1 MKKKAFLRILLSAL
15 SVFLLTVVFAGAVFA
30 EDAIFLRPFILTVRV
45 GDNAFGVRAYHA
57 SYEHNIYLS
66 LSDLSAAL
74 NGTEKQYSIAYGRS
88 TQDGEY
94 HTIYTGEPYLEEG
107 SGITP
112 TEYDQREDVWLVF
125 KRNRLFVDGTDR
137 KYYTCR
143 EGGYDLFMN
152 MVDVQLMLDL
162 CIEQFSDDVF
172 RIYPQKAFEPDF
184 LSLQAEGYFDAL
196 NGFVVGDADTGVMLC
211 GNRMY
216 NAAPVASISKLMTYM
231 LTMEAMERGSFKT
244 DDVIEVSPAVAAMAQ
259 SGDGI
264 IYLEEG
270 QEVTVQELL
279 EAMLVAS
286 SNESSVA
293 LAELTSG
300 SEHEFVQSMNK
311 RAAELGLSSAKFYT
325 SNGLPN
331 YTNNV
336 IPAKL
341 QNSMSP
347 YELFRL
353 CSIVL
358 RTYPEITEITSKAY
372 ISLPSMNYA
381 SANSN
386 PLVFNFPGING
397 LKTGSTTR
405 AGYCLAASL
414 PVTVNR
420 ETHTIILILLGA
432 ETASERGQMSEILL
446 RFAKNYYE
454 QNGF

>member
-1 MKKKAFLRILLSAL
+1 MKACYRFLTALLAAVLLLIPL
-15 SVFLLTVVFAGAVFA
+15 SCAAFA
-30 EDAIFLRPFILTVRV
+30 EDAIFLRPFTLTLYV
-45 GDNAFGVRAYHA
+45 GDSAFGVRAYHA
-57 SYEHNIYLS
+57 SYENNIYCSLTD
-66 LSDLSAAL
+66 LSDAL
-74 NGTEKQYSIAYGRS
+74 NGTEKQYSISFSRS

-94 HTIYTGEPYLEEG
+94 HTIRTGEPFTEED

-125 KRNRLFVDGTDR
+125 KRNRLFVDGSDR

-152 MVDVQLMLDL
+152 LVDIQLMLDL
-162 CIEQFSDDVF
+162 NIQKLSGDVF
-172 RIYPQKAFEPDF
+172 RVYTEKSFVPDF
-184 LSLQAEGYFDAL
+184 LALQAEGYFDAL
-196 NGFVVGDADTGVMLC
+196 NGFVVGDADTGIMLC
-211 GNRMY
+211 GSEMY
-216 NAAPVASISKLMTYM
+216 TAAPVASISKLMTY
-231 LTMEAMERGSFKT
+231 LLAMEAIQRGSYKT
-244 DDVIEVSPAVAAMAQ
+244 EDTFTVSSQVAAVSQ

-300 SEHEFVQSMNK
+300 TEDAFVKRMNE
-311 RAAELGLSSAKFYT
+311 RAAELALSSAKFYT
-325 SNGLPN
+325 SNGLPV
-331 YTNNV
+331 YTDDM

-341 QNSMSP
+341 QNVMSP

-353 CSIVL
+353 CAYVL
-358 RTYPEITEITSKAY
+358 KTQPQITGITSKTY
-372 ISLPSMNYA
+372 VSLPSMKYS

-386 PLVFNFPGING
+386 PLVFNLPSITG
-397 LKTGSTTR
+397 LKTGSTAR
-405 AGYCLAASL
+405 AGYCLAASM
-414 PVTVNR
+414 PVTAKG
-420 ETHTIILILLGA
+420 ETHTIVLILLGA

-446 RFAKNYYE
+446 RFAKSYYE

>member
-1 MKKKAFLRILLSAL
+1 MKVFCRFLSAL
-15 SVFLLTVVFAGAVFA
+15 IAAVLLLIPCSCVSCA
-30 EDAIFLRPFILTVRV
+30 EDAIFLRPFTLTLYVE
-45 GDNAFGVRAYHA
+45 DSAFGIRAYHA
-57 SYEHNIYLS
+57 SYENNIYLS
-66 LSDLSAAL
+66 LTDLSAAL
-74 NGTEKQYSIAYGRS
+74 DGTEKQYSISFGRS

-94 HTIYTGEPYLEEG
+94 HTIRTGEPFTEEG

-112 TEYDQREDVWLVF
+112 TEYDQREDVWLIF
-125 KRNRLFVDGTDR
+125 KRNRLFVDGSDR

-152 MVDVQLMLDL
+152 LVDVQLMLDL
-162 CIEQFSDDVF
+162 NIRKLSGDVLRVF
-172 RIYPQKAFEPDF
+172 TKESFEPDF

-211 GNRMY
+211 GSEMY
-216 NAAPVASISKLMTYM
+216 TAAPVASISKLMTYL
-231 LTMEAMERGSFKT
+231 LTMEAIQRGAFKT
-244 DDVIEVSPAVAAMAQ
+244 EDTVTVSSSVAAVAQ

-270 QEVTVQELL
+270 QEVPVQELL
-279 EAMLVAS
+279 EAMLIAS

-293 LAELTSG
+293 LAELTAG
-300 SEHEFVQSMNK
+300 SEAAFVKIMNE

-325 SNGLPN
+325 SNGLPV
-331 YTNNV
+331 YTDDT

-341 QNSMSP
+341 QNVMSP

-353 CSIVL
+353 CAYVL
-358 RTYPEITEITSKAY
+358 KMQPQITGITSKTY
-372 ISLPSMNYA
+372 VSLPAMKYA

-386 PLVFNFPGING
+386 PLVFNLPGITG
-397 LKTGSTTR
+397 LKTGSTAR
-405 AGYCLAASL
+405 AGYCLAASM
-414 PVTVNR
+414 PVTVKG
-420 ETHTIILILLGA
+420 ETHTIVLVLLGA

-446 RFAKNYYE
+446 RFAESYYK

>member
-1 MKKKAFLRILLSAL
+1 MKVFCRFLSAL
-15 SVFLLTVVFAGAVFA
+15 IAAVLLLIPCSCVSCA
-30 EDAIFLRPFILTVRV
+30 EDAIFLRPFTLTLYVE
-45 GDNAFGVRAYHA
+45 DSAFGIRAYHA
-57 SYEHNIYLS
+57 SYENNIYLS
-66 LSDLSAAL
+66 LTDLSAAL
-74 NGTEKQYSIAYGRS
+74 DGTEKQYSISFGRS

-94 HTIYTGEPYLEEG
+94 HTIRTGEPFTEEG

-112 TEYDQREDVWLVF
+112 TEYDQREDVWLIF
-125 KRNRLFVDGTDR
+125 KRNRLFVDGSDR

-152 MVDVQLMLDL
+152 LVDVQLMLDL
-162 CIEQFSDDVF
+162 NVRKISVDVF
-172 RIYPQKAFEPDF
+172 RVYTKESFEPDF

-211 GNRMY
+211 GSEMY
-216 NAAPVASISKLMTYM
+216 TAAPVASISKLMTYL
-231 LTMEAMERGSFKT
+231 LTMEAIQRGAFKT
-244 DDVIEVSPAVAAMAQ
+244 EDTVTVSSSVAAVAQ

-270 QEVTVQELL
+270 QEVPVQELL
-279 EAMLVAS
+279 EAMLIAS

-293 LAELTSG
+293 LAELTAG
-300 SEHEFVQSMNK
+300 SEAAFVKIMNE

-325 SNGLPN
+325 SNGLPV
-331 YTNNV
+331 YTDDT

-341 QNSMSP
+341 QNVMSP

-353 CSIVL
+353 CAYVL
-358 RTYPEITEITSKAY
+358 KTQPQITGITSKTY
-372 ISLPSMNYA
+372 VSLPAMKYA

-386 PLVFNFPGING
+386 PLVFNLPGITG
-397 LKTGSTTR
+397 LKTGSTAR
-405 AGYCLAASL
+405 AGYCLAASM
-414 PVTVNR
+414 PVTVKG
-420 ETHTIILILLGA
+420 ETHTIVLVLLGA

-446 RFAKNYYE
+446 RFAESYYK